1 MANNTFSQPFPSNQ
15 SVYPYNHVTQTRS
28 GHVFEVDDTLG
39 NERIHEK
46 HKSGTSRTVLPDGSL
61 DTTVVKNRYTAVCG
75 DDTVTIEGIASIT
88 FGVEGSP
95 TYVNITIH
103 GDCNMEVNGNYTQTV
118 KGEYKLKCGSYKNE
132 VLGDKAETIVG
143 KKDSI
148 VGNGLNNTVRRGGV
162 KNMIVG
168 SIEETVA
175 GGYTGIYTG
184 SSSTTALLGASMTA
198 PAGAATVG
206 GMTAAIDGVSTL
218 TLTSLGPTM
227 MYSTMT
233 NMTTPLV
240 NILGGALI
248 ASLDVRALAGAR
260 GLVTHIHLGDGAPGS
275 PAPTTPPIAG

>member
-1 MANNTFSQPFPSNQ
+1 MPNVFNQPFPTNQ
-15 SVYPYNHVTQTRS
+15 SVYPYNNVTQTRS

-46 HKSGTSRTVLPDGSL
+46 HKSGTSRTIDATGALSV
-61 DTTVVKNRYTAVCG
+61 TVVSNRYTTVCG
-75 DDTVTIEGIASIT
+75 EDSISII
-88 FGVEGSP
+88 GNA
-95 TYVNITIH
+95 NITINGSANLTVN
-103 GDCNMEVNGNYTQTV
+103 GDYNVEVNGSMSQTV
-118 KGEYKLKCGSYKNE
+118 KGQYRLKVGGAYKNE
-132 VLGDKAETIVG
+132 VLGDKAENIAG

-148 VGNGLNNTVRRGGV
+148 IGNGVNNTIRGGGIKSMV
-162 KNMIVG
+162 VG

-198 PAGAATVG
+198 PAGAATIG
-206 GMTAAIDGVSTL
+206 GMTAAIDGVSML
-218 TLTSLGPTM
+218 TLTSLGPTNM
-227 MYSTMT
+227 FSTVT

-248 ASLDVRALAGAR
+248 AAGDVRALAGAR
-260 GLVTHIHLGDGAPGS
+260 GLLTHIHLGDGAPGT